1 MSAAPDASPQRL
13 TALEILERLVA
24 FDTESARS
32 NLALVDFV
40 AGYLASWGVP
50 FVRVP
55 NAAGDK
61 AALFATLGPMRDGGV
76 VLSGH
81 TDVVP
86 VTGQAWTGDPF
97 RLRVADGRAYGRG
110 AVDMK
115 GFDALALAL
124 VPDAL
129 AAGLARPIHLLLSY
143 DEETTCL
150 GVADTIA
157 RFGAD
162 LPRPGAVIVG
172 EPTEGEVA
180 DAHKSIV
187 TFHTTV
193 HGHEAHS
200 AKPQLGANAVMAAA
214 ELVSDLNRIADA
226 MVARG
231 DASGRFDPPSTTV
244 HVGTIQG
251 GTARNILPKIC
262 TFHWEFRGLPD
273 LDMGEIPRAF
283 AAASERVARERLNRY
298 GAYGRIET
306 IEEVAVPGL
315 APEPG
320 SEAERL
326 ALRLAGRNATVSVPY
341 ATEAGRFQAAG
352 IPTVV
357 CGPGSIDQ
365 AHQPDEF
372 ITLDALDRGAA
383 FLRRLLRACA
393 A

>member
-1 MSAAPDASPQRL
+1 MSGDGPRPATLDLL
-13 TALEILERLVA
+13 TRLVA
-24 FDTESARS
+24 FDTESSKS
-32 NLALVDFV
+32 NLALIDWVED
-40 AGYLASWGVP
+40 YLAGLGVTAL
-50 FVRVP
+50 RVP
-55 NAAGDK
+55 NATGDK
-61 AALFATLGPMRDGGV
+61 AALFATIGPAIDGGI

-86 VTGQAWTGDPF
+86 VTGQAWSTDPF
-97 RLRVADGRAYGRG
+97 TLRVADGRAYGRG

-115 GFDALALAL
+115 GFCALALAA
-124 VPDAL
+124 VPDFL
-129 AAGLARPIHLLLSY
+129 AADLRRPIHILLSY

-172 EPTEGEVA
+172 EPTDLEVA

-187 TFHTTV
+187 TYLTTV

-200 AKPQLGANAVMAAA
+200 AKPMLGANAVMAAA
-214 ELVSDLNRIADA
+214 DLVAELNRIADA
-226 MVARG
+226 MIARG

-244 HVGTIQG
+244 HVGTISG
-251 GTARNILPKIC
+251 GTARNILPKVC

-273 LDMGEIPRAF
+273 LDMGEIPALF
-283 AAASERVARERLNRY
+283 AAKVETVLRERLNRY
-298 GAYGRIET
+298 GDYGRIET
-306 IEEVAVPGL
+306 VEEIAVPGL

-320 SEAERL
+320 SVAERL
-326 ALRLAGRNATVSVPY
+326 ALRVAGRNHTISVPY
-341 ATEAGRFQAAG
+341 ATEAGRFQGAG

-365 AHQPDEF
+365 AHQPDES
-372 ITLDALDRGAA
+372 ITLAALEAGEAFMDRLIAECVA
-383 FLRRLLRACA
+383 P
-393 A
+393 

>member
-1 MSAAPDASPQRL
+1 MSRGGERL
-13 TALEILERLVA
+13 TTLDLLARLVA
-24 FDTESARS
+24 FDTESSRS
-32 NLALVDFV
+32 NLALIDSVC
-40 AGYLASWGVP
+40 AYLDGWGVSH
-50 FVRVP
+50 VRIP
-55 NAAGDK
+55 NAQGDK
-61 AALFATLGPMRDGGV
+61 AAIFATIGPMADGGI

-86 VTGQAWTGDPF
+86 VTGQAWTTDPF
-97 RLRVADGRAYGRG
+97 ALRIADGRAYGRG

-115 GFDALALAL
+115 GFCALALAA
-124 VPDAL
+124 VPDMI
-129 AAGLARPIHLLLSY
+129 AADLKRPIHILLSY

-172 EPTEGEVA
+172 EPTDLDVA

-187 TFHTTV
+187 TYLTTV

-200 AKPQLGANAVMAAA
+200 AKPMLGANAVMAAA
-214 ELVSDLNRIADA
+214 ELVSELNRIADA
-226 MVARG
+226 MIERG

-244 HVGTIQG
+244 HVGTISG
-251 GTARNILPKIC
+251 GTARNILPKVC

-273 LDMGEIPRAF
+273 LDMGEIPALF
-283 AAASERVARERLNRY
+283 AAKVETVLTGRLNRY
-298 GAYGRIET
+298 GDYGRIET

-326 ALRLAGRNATVSVPY
+326 TLRVAGRNHTISVPY
-341 ATEAGRFQAAG
+341 ATEAGRFQMAG

-365 AHQPDEF
+365 AHQPDEY
-372 ITLDALDRGAA
+372 ITLAALESGEA
-383 FLRRLLRACA
+383 FMRRLIAECVTP
-393 A
+393 

>member
-1 MSAAPDASPQRL
+1 MSRGGERL
-13 TALEILERLVA
+13 STLDLLARLVA
-24 FDTESARS
+24 FDTESSRS
-32 NLALVDFV
+32 NLALIDSVC
-40 AGYLASWGVP
+40 AYLDGWGVSH
-50 FVRVP
+50 VRIP
-55 NAAGDK
+55 NAEGDK
-61 AALFATLGPMRDGGV
+61 AAIFATIGPMVDGGV

-97 RLRVADGRAYGRG
+97 TLRIADGRAYGRG
-110 AVDMK
+110 SVDMK
-115 GFDALALAL
+115 GFCALALSA
-124 VPDAL
+124 VPDML
-129 AAGLARPIHLLLSY
+129 AADLKRPIHILLSY

-157 RFGAD
+157 RFGED

-172 EPTEGEVA
+172 EPTDLDVA

-187 TFHTTV
+187 TYLTTV

-200 AKPQLGANAVMAAA
+200 AKPMLGANAVMAAA
-214 ELVSDLNRIADA
+214 ELVSELNRIADV
-226 MVARG
+226 MIERG

-244 HVGTIQG
+244 HVGTISG

-273 LDMGEIPRAF
+273 LDLGEIPALF
-283 AAASERVARERLNRY
+283 AAKVDTVLTGRLNRY
-298 GAYGRIET
+298 GDYGRIET

-326 ALRLAGRNATVSVPY
+326 TLRVAGRNHTICVPY
-341 ATEAGRFQAAG
+341 ATEAGRFQVAG

-365 AHQPDEF
+365 AHQPDEY
-372 ITLDALDRGAA
+372 ITLAALEAGEA
-383 FLRRLLRACA
+383 FMRRLITECVTP
-393 A
+393 